1 MFHTV
6 YLSFEPDGRDYIG
19 KHSSEDPYD
28 DYLGSYKDKSFDP
41 TNKIILEYCKTEEGA
56 VEAEI
61 RWQRV
66 FNVVED
72 PQFVNR
78 SYQTSNKFVT
88 GFKGEEHPLF
98 GVKRPDT
105 RQRNL
110 TNNPSKCP
118 EAAKKIAKAAR
129 NRKGTFSDETRH
141 RMGQPVRDRIQ
152 QDPEYQSKCGA
163 IGGAKTRELGVG
175 IFDPANKGKG
185 SRARSPEAKRAN
197 GLKTS
202 TILNNQRWRNTD
214 PNFEPYES
222 TPAGLARWQK
232 VRGIDKA
239 NRVRVG

>member
-19 KHSSEDPYD
+19 KHSSKNPYD
-28 DYLGSYKDKSFDP
+28 DYLGSYKDKSFGP
-41 TNKIILEYCKTEEGA
+41 ESKIILEYCKTEEGA

-118 EAAKKIAKAAR
+118 EAAKKIAEAARRRKGKDSQETRRKKAKTLMNRIKKNPNHQSECGHKAATL
-129 NRKGTFSDETRH
+129 KFF
-141 RMGQPVRDRIQ
+141 
-152 QDPEYQSKCGA
+152 DPHHP
-163 IGGAKTRELGVG
+163 ELGTHNAG
-175 IFDPANKGKG
+175 NLAQIQRRLGYPSK
-185 SRARSPEAKRAN
+185 PE
-197 GLKTS
+197 
-202 TILNNQRWRNTD
+202 
-214 PNFEPYES
+214 
-222 TPAGLARWQK
+222 
-232 VRGIDKA
+232 
-239 NRVRVG
+239 NRRRVLG